1 MAEFDRAA
9 LAAAAAGKQTQ
20 AGNGL
25 FWGAVIALPV
35 LGLVVGGLLFAL
47 PGKPKSPVQLSQT
60 TAPATE
66 QAETQTAETEPE
78 PVWSPS
84 SEMERY
90 GTVRLAISMCNR
102 HLDYSSF
109 GNTQRAFYDRNE
121 SGFEPLQAL
130 RSAEWKAGAGEP
142 RRDAQGQSN
151 ELMLKVKTRQH
162 NIPRTVLDG
171 A

>member
-78 PVWSPS
+78 PVSPEQKAYEAS
-84 SEMERY
+84 DSLPDENDKRTAEATDEMQSPKIYDTKEY
-90 GTVRLAISMCNR
+90 FVPIKKTAHSHGGVGIAIAGLVSAAVVAAAVYLASIY
-102 HLDYSSF
+102 L
-109 GNTQRAFYDRNE
+109 
-121 SGFEPLQAL
+121 L
-130 RSAEWKAGAGEP
+130 
-142 RRDAQGQSN
+142 
-151 ELMLKVKTRQH
+151 
-162 NIPRTVLDG
+162 
-171 A
+171 